1 MEFLFIFYW
10 LFGYIIIGLIDY
22 TMKDEVTIG
31 DLIVNIFNAI
41 IWPAWVFVWLI
52 ASSDFSFLNFLKYP
66 VFRRKQDN

>member
-31 DLIVNIFNAI
+31 DLIVNISLALILPVWF
-41 IWPAWVFVWLI
+41 FVWLI

>member
-31 DLIVNIFNAI
+31 DLIVNISLALILPVWF
-41 IWPAWVFVWLI
+41 FVWLI
-52 ASSDFSFLNFLKYP
+52 ASSDFYFLKYP